1 MKTKHIFKVLA
12 FAMLLTTAC
21 TNNEIPNEIPSEN
34 GYTLPVT
41 VNVTHQGDPSTRA
54 TYDDVNKKLSF
65 SEGDKLFVRGSSS
78 PYYEA
83 GKFAGTLDY
92 EPKSGKFSGTITTQY
107 EWTGTANDLFT
118 NASLVSA
125 TLLPAGYETYG
136 YLAIEDEEYG
146 AYEAS
151 DVRYPT
157 KAFALTKAEAVE
169 QFSDEYTD
177 KYDNGFALTPQNPIL
192 SFTITDLTENEEVNV
207 VFSYYYMIEL
217 SSYLYTFDKKI
228 TADGSGNV
236 TFAIALGG
244 IYDLSESSLTVAGSA
259 IPLTSGSEKF
269 VRGGKIY
276 NITRSLALGF
286 DAFNKEKP
294 W

>member
-1 MKTKHIFKVLA
+1 
-12 FAMLLTTAC
+12 
-21 TNNEIPNEIPSEN
+21 
-34 GYTLPVT
+34 
-41 VNVTHQGDPSTRA
+41 
-54 TYDDVNKKLSF
+54 
-65 SEGDKLFVRGSSS
+65 
-78 PYYEA
+78 
-83 GKFAGTLDY
+83 
-92 EPKSGKFSGTITTQY
+92 
-107 EWTGTANDLFT
+107 
-118 NASLVSA
+118 
-125 TLLPAGYETYG
+125 
-136 YLAIEDEEYG
+136 
-146 AYEAS
+146 
-151 DVRYPT
+151 
-157 KAFALTKAEAVE
+157 
-169 QFSDEYTD
+169 
-177 KYDNGFALTPQNPIL
+177 
-192 SFTITDLTENEEVNV
+192 
-207 VFSYYYMIEL
+207 MIEL